1 MHVCVWHWSL
11 KCITVSSVCHSC
23 RSACATVEKA
33 IEMKYKK
40 QQRYMSVVKPIHI
53 CITCEYNRN
62 VISYWSIQ
70 HMKKRRFCCGVLSEP
85 IERLFQFDSLLQM
98 HLLLSAFPSHV
109 HMCIWRESVSTL
121 AFFLLVTKLWCV
133 FIQSKWGE
141 ISYRRSTM
149 IAIQSKCI
157 NNSMSAK
164 KQQNGNKTDDFKLL
178 CCHSTANAQATR

>member
-1 MHVCVWHWSL
+1 MYQRWWQTEIQFWTFHCAFDGVFMHVCVWHWSL

-70 HMKKRRFCCGVLSEP
+70 HMKKRHLCCGVLSEP

-133 FIQSKWGE
+133 FIYTIEVGRNFLPS
-141 ISYRRSTM
+141 I
-149 IAIQSKCI
+149 
-157 NNSMSAK
+157 
-164 KQQNGNKTDDFKLL
+164 DDDCYTIKMYK
-178 CCHSTANAQATR
+178 